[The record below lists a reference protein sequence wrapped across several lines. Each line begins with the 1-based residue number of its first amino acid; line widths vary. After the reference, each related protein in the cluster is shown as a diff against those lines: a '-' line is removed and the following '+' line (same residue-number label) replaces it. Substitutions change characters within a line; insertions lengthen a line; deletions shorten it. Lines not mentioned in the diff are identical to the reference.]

1 MKQITHEVALW
12 INKKQVVQITLP
24 NTGYLNS
31 YAIQFAVYFLEIYV
45 IHLEIVQ

>member
-12 INKKQVVQITLP
+12 INKKQVVQITLQP
-24 NTGYLNS
+24 NTGYLIR
-31 YAIQFAVYFLEIYV
+31 IQEIYV

>member
-12 INKKQVVQITLP
+12 INKKQVVQITLQP

-31 YAIQFAVYFLEIYV
+31 YGILLESKKST
-45 IHLEIVQ
+45 